1 MINKMINKNHKKGL
15 LKTLEVFLA
24 IVIGFVF
31 LTTILPKQ
39 SFNVDEK
46 PSLRGLLLYDDIFRN
61 AVLSNNITLIKERI
75 NSRMSVLYPDFG
87 FNVSVSQDPND
98 LLYFDDK
105 DVFSEAIFIVGNETL
120 INHSIV
126 RLYYW
131 KR

>member
-1 MINKMINKNHKKGL
+1 MINKMINKHYKRGL

>member
-1 MINKMINKNHKKGL
+1 MINKMINKDHKRGL

-46 PSLRGLLLYDDIFRN
+46 PSLGGLLLYDNIFRN

-75 NSRMSVLYPDFG
+75 NSRMSVLYSDFG